1 MGGTEG
7 LQRGYRW
14 GETKIFGFFVGSS
27 SIFNLRTCSHQLT
40 RHTIDTLN
48 MREDVRGVLMTEE
61 FKI

>member
-1 MGGTEG
+1 MKLRFLDFLSDLAVFST
-7 LQRGYRW
+7 
-14 GETKIFGFFVGSS
+14 FVLVLINS
-27 SIFNLRTCSHQLT
+27 QLT